1 MDLEKKSDLIDEK
14 KRVNDLGKDY
24 VDMEENRFKFL
35 GKGGYSRVYYDKN
48 EEVVVKMIKA
58 RKLQSVTS

>member
-1 MDLEKKSDLIDEK
+1 MEKKGWLLEEK
-14 KRVNDLGKDY
+14 RRVNELDEDY
-24 VDMEENRFKFL
+24 VDLEENRFRFL
-35 GKGGYSRVYYDKN
+35 GKGGYSRVYYDKE